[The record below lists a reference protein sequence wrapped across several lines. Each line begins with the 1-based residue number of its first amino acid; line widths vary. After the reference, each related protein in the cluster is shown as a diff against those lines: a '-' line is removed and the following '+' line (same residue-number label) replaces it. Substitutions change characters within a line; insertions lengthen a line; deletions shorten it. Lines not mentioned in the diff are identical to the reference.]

1 MTEVDKGGTSASA
14 TQTATEVGGLADPGP
29 DTVID
34 VRDLRMRYG
43 TNDVLKGVTFSAER
57 GEVLALLGPN
67 GAGKTT
73 TIEILEGFRMR
84 SGGSVS
90 VLGTDPAH
98 GNEAWRARLGI
109 VLQSWRDHGKWRV
122 RELLHH
128 LGSFYTPYSTEAIR
142 RPWNTDELIEAVG
155 LSEHADKR
163 VMRLSGG
170 QRRRLDVAIGI
181 VGKPEVLFLDEPT
194 AGFDPHARREF
205 HDLVHRLA
213 DENITVL
220 LTTHDL
226 DEAEKLADRILVLA
240 GGRIIAD
247 GSADAL
253 SRMVSTKAEVRW
265 SIGTERHVHSTD
277 DATTFVRRLLTEHGS
292 AVQDLEVRRA
302 SLEDTYMKLVYGMES
317 GLAGDEDAAQVF
329 FGREE
334 QVTVAAEPHGRDID
348 EEGAR

>member
-1 MTEVDKGGTSASA
+1 MTEANKGGTSVAVGRA
-14 TQTATEVGGLADPGP
+14 ATEDGVMAGP
-29 DTVID
+29 AGDTVLD
-34 VRDLRMRYG
+34 VRDLRMTYG
-43 TNDVLKGVTFSAER
+43 TKEVLKGVTFSAER

-84 SGGSVS
+84 SGGAVS

-98 GNEAWRARLGI
+98 GNEAWRARLGV

-122 RELLHH
+122 RELLQH
-128 LGSFYTPYSTEAIR
+128 LGTFYAPYSSEKIR
-142 RPWNTDELIEAVG
+142 RPWNTEELIDAVG
-155 LSEHADKR
+155 LADHADKR

-181 VGKPEVLFLDEPT
+181 VGKPELLFLDEPT

-213 DENITVL
+213 DEHTTVL

-240 GGRIIAD
+240 GGQIIAD
-247 GSADAL
+247 GTADELA
-253 SRMVSTKAEVRW
+253 RRVSIEAEVHW
-265 SIGTERHVHSTD
+265 TVDGVRHVHSSD
-277 DATTFVRRLLTEHGS
+277 DATTFVRKLFEQHGS

-317 GLAGDEDAAQVF
+317 GLADGEDAARVL
-329 FGREE
+329 FGEDQRS
-334 QVTVAAEPHGRDID
+334 A
-348 EEGAR
+348 EEGIR